1 MLKFIVL
8 DVTLYYIEKVSYFTK
23 MSFVAERK
31 FTIYSNL
38 GTLINLLYAKQTL
51 TRDSFIHEIY

>member
-1 MLKFIVL
+1 MYEVV

-23 MSFVAERK
+23 MSFVPERK